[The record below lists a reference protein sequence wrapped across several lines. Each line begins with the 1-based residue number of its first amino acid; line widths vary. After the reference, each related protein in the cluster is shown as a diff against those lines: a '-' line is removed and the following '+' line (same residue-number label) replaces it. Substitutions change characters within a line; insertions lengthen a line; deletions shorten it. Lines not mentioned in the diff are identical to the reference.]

1 MLFDLDLKSGIPIYI
16 QLKEKIKL
24 AVATGKYPPGA
35 KLPTVRQMAVDLR
48 INANTVARVY
58 SELESEGFLATRQG
72 KGTFVRERTE
82 IKVDDGEKSLQDL
95 IDTLLI
101 EGASR
106 GVTPEALL
114 KELEKRVRI
123 NNKGN

>member
-35 KLPTVRQMAVDLR
+35 QLPTVRQMAVDLR

-72 KGTFVRERTE
+72 KGTFVREITE
-82 IKVDDGEKSLQDL
+82 IKADDREKSLQDL

-101 EGASR
+101 ECASR
-106 GVTPEALL
+106 GFAPELL
-114 KELEKRVRI
+114 LTELEKRI
-123 NNKGN
+123 KNKQ